1 MGSIVDNTPKGGFGL
16 AMQNP
21 YLCGVASFSTL
32 GGLLFGYDQGVISGV
47 ITMESFAARF
57 PHVFSD
63 SGFKGWFVST
73 LLLGLFSHTLSCGGL
88 KNTDFLAAAWAGSLI
103 NGPIA
108 DRIGRK
114 LSINVAVVIFVIGSA
129 IQCGAVNIP
138 MLFTGEFILH
148 LRSSGTLL
156 IV

>member
-1 MGSIVDNTPKGGFGL
+1 M
-16 AMQNP
+16 
-21 YLCGVASFSTL
+21 
-32 GGLLFGYDQGVISGV
+32 FGYDQGVISGV
-47 ITMESFAARF
+47 ITMESFGARF

-73 LLLGLFSHTLSCGGL
+73 LLLGVFHCYQTFLTRLVKANLFT
-88 KNTDFLAAAWAGSLI
+88 AAWAGSLI
-103 NGPIA
+103 NGPVA

-138 MLFTGEFILH
+138 MLFTGMHIVH
-148 LRSSGTLL
+148 LGGQEP
-156 IV
+156 V